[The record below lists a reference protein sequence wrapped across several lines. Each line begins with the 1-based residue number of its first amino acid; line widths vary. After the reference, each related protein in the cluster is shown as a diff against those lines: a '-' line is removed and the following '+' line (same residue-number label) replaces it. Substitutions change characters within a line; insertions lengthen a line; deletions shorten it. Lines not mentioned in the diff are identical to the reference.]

1 MFPAQRTFGREDIF
15 EQAPSTGTLIPEAHH
30 TGLNYVPCNLLA
42 VQEAASD
49 AENTHT
55 HTHTHTHT
63 STGEKLP
70 QAQDPSSTVVRYL
83 RPTAIASTPRAWL
96 PSVHCSQHPTGAT
109 TQEVKGQFGNS
120 ASYY

>member
-42 VQEAASD
+42 FQEAASD

-63 STGEKLP
+63 PAPVRSYPKPRTPHPQLSDTSDPLP
-70 QAQDPSSTVVRYL
+70 LHPLPGHGCHLCTAPSIQRE
-83 RPTAIASTPRAWL
+83 PP
-96 PSVHCSQHPTGAT
+96 H
-109 TQEVKGQFGNS
+109 KK
-120 ASYY
+120 